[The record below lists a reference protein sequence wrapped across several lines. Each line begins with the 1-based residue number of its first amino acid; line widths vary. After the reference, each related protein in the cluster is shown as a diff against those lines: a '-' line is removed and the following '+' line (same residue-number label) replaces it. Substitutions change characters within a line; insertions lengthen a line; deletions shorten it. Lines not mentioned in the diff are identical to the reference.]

1 MRDVTS
7 RPAASWPGASLLGGA
22 IAAVGALAM
31 GASIR
36 SLRALAPTS
45 HGHETLIIW
54 VLLGLAVLGALLCFY
69 LALIWGLAATIMLAG
84 PASRTGA
91 ALLGPLRILAP
102 RLARRLAGGAAVATA
117 TTALTLVPGLAAQ
130 DPFATDPDAVTIPVT
145 QSAELFSTEA
155 PPTDP
160 APEAAAPD
168 GSGAGTGD
176 ADSSAPLPP
185 LGWGGEPAPAETDTA
200 KSDTANS
207 DAANSDTANSDAA
220 KSDAAPPAPAGTGT
234 SGPDVTSSEQNGA
247 ASAPVRT
254 VVVHQGDSLWSISD
268 ELLGPGASDPA
279 EIAAAW
285 PLLHDTNREVIG
297 EDPDRLRPGQ
307 LLTVPTTMTTQ
318 DMP

>member
-7 RPAASWPGASLLGGA
+7 RPAASWPGASLLGAA
-22 IAAVGALAM
+22 IAAFGALAM

-91 ALLGPLRILAP
+91 ALLGPLRVLAP
-102 RLARRLAGGAAVATA
+102 RLARRLAGGAVVATA
-117 TTALTLVPGLAAQ
+117 TTALTLAPGMAAQ

-168 GSGAGTGD
+168 GSGTGTGD

-185 LGWGGEPAPAETDTA
+185 LGWGGEPAPAETDSA
-200 KSDTANS
+200 KTDT
-207 DAANSDTANSDAA
+207 
-220 KSDAAPPAPAGTGT
+220 APPATAGTG
-234 SGPDVTSSEQNGA
+234 PDATSSEQNGA

-254 VVVHQGDSLWSISD
+254 VLVHQGDSLWSISD

-279 EIAAAW
+279 EVAAAW

-297 EDPDRLRPGQ
+297 ENPDRLRPGQ
-307 LLTVPTTMTTQ
+307 LLTVPTALTTQ

>member
-220 KSDAAPPAPAGTGT
+220 KSDAAPP
-234 SGPDVTSSEQNGA
+234 
-247 ASAPVRT
+247 
-254 VVVHQGDSLWSISD
+254 
-268 ELLGPGASDPA
+268 
-279 EIAAAW
+279 
-285 PLLHDTNREVIG
+285 
-297 EDPDRLRPGQ
+297 
-307 LLTVPTTMTTQ
+307 
-318 DMP
+318 

>member
-185 LGWGGEPAPAETDTA
+185 ARLGRRTRPPRRLTPRSPTLRTPTLRTPTLRTPTRRSPTPLPPPLREP
-200 KSDTANS
+200 
-207 DAANSDTANSDAA
+207 
-220 KSDAAPPAPAGTGT
+220 APPAPT
-234 SGPDVTSSEQNGA
+234 SP
-247 ASAPVRT
+247 APSRT
-254 VVVHQGDSLWSISD
+254 VRRLRRYAPSSSIRATAC
-268 ELLGPGASDPA
+268 GASRTSC
-279 EIAAAW
+279 W
-285 PLLHDTNREVIG
+285 VRE
-297 EDPDRLRPGQ
+297 PPTRQRSPPPGRSC
-307 LLTVPTTMTTQ
+307 TT
-318 DMP
+318 PIER